1 MSTITK
7 FPTANSGGTYPWTSP
22 GNLYADDNTY
32 ASVANPFNVY
42 NRDYIQFLSTYA
54 FGVPVGAII
63 NSVTVTAGWYGGS
76 VDETFDL
83 GIQAY
88 LGTSTARGAETT
100 VSATQGSEVVLTL
113 ANPGT
118 WSVAELNTNTTAG
131 MNIRLRYRK
140 TSDNGYAQS
149 IFCDYIKV
157 VIDYSLGY
165 AHKVLGILTPAKVNG
180 AIPAK
185 VLGV

>member
-88 LGTSTARGAETT
+88 LGTST
-100 VSATQGSEVVLTL
+100 VVLTL